1 MLLVRFLLS
10 DFEDCCCIVVVVM
23 DGIMLSWWRCLVH

>member
-23 DGIMLSWWRCLVH
+23 DFYCQTLKTAVA